1 MARGGRRGGAAS
13 RGQGGPGV
21 TAGEEEKS
29 AFPISSPLFPPPPR
43 FFSLL
48 EALGCESHFL
58 SSRQNGPRVSGG
70 GGVRVGKEAAAGT
83 GFVFHP
89 GSLLPAASAGGRDED
104 SGVGPRRGALGAGCP
119 PALPGSRR
127 VPAGGIAPSPPPRR
141 LTRKHRRGAAAG
153 PGRVLPAC
161 GRPAAQPG
169 VSCGARAA
177 GRAEEET
184 DSGGTYFG
192 RQCAGPMPFAP
203 PESPRMRDLAVGGW
217 GAAGSC

>member
-1 MARGGRRGGAAS
+1 MFSAPRSRREPGRRERGLARGGRRGGAAS

-48 EALGCESHFL
+48 EALGCESYFL

-119 PALPGSRR
+119 PALPGP
-127 VPAGGIAPSPPPRR
+127 VLGACLPAGLPLPRR
-141 LTRKHRRGAAAG
+141 LAA
-153 PGRVLPAC
+153 
-161 GRPAAQPG
+161 
-169 VSCGARAA
+169 
-177 GRAEEET
+177 
-184 DSGGTYFG
+184 
-192 RQCAGPMPFAP
+192 
-203 PESPRMRDLAVGGW
+203 
-217 GAAGSC
+217 